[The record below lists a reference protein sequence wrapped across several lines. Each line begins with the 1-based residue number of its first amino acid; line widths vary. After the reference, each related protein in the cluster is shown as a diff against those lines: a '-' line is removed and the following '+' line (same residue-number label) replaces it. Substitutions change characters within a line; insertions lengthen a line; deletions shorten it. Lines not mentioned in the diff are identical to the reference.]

1 MAIFKIKPD
10 VRSQYYWTL
19 VAGNGETVAVSESY
33 TTKYSAIRSAE
44 RVRDIAHEATIKD
57 ET

>member
-44 RVRDIAHEATIKD
+44 RVRDIAHRARF
-57 ET
+57 